1 MGLFSGIVKSSVRGL
16 YSGIFKKSATSA
28 SFLGAY
34 RVASGRSYGGGGY
47 GLDRFRSIIDAHSS
61 IEDIVSEWELND
73 EMCEYQSLEG
83 YDNCWTQAYEE
94 EYERAEYLAMLISIE
109 NEFGDEPD
117 PEDLMNWERVE
128 RDALKYAMQ
137 LAKAWYSGD
146 EWIPEEIMD
155 WAWYD
160 LSDHNE

>member
-1 MGLFSGIVKSSVRGL
+1 MGLF
-16 YSGIFKKSATSA
+16 SGIFKKSATSA

-34 RVASGRSYGGGGY
+34 REASGRSYGGGGY
-47 GLDRFRSIIDAHSS
+47 GLDRFNSIIRAHSS
-61 IEDIVSEWELND
+61 VEDMIEEWELND

-83 YDNCWTQAYEE
+83 YDNPWTQAYEE
-94 EYERAEYLAMLISIE
+94 EYERAEIISDMLAGL
-109 NEFGDEPD
+109 GVYVD
-117 PEDLMNWERVE
+117 PEELINWERVE
-128 RDALKYAMQ
+128 KNAYKYAKQ
-137 LAKAWYSGD
+137 LAQAWLSGD